1 MDADNWIDLV
11 TGFPWWSIAGL
22 ILALVFRRE
31 ISHFLGQAKTVS
43 VGPVSLERELA
54 SAEEAERRIGAPTVP
69 NPPAGAAPAP
79 SAPSGPAIPPAPVDL
94 GQRGLDAAADPSG
107 TVLKSWSRLERAL
120 VATAKRDGLD
130 VTTRSDPRQVLDA
143 LRASGTC
150 DESFVEAAWNLRLVR
165 NTVAHAADVRPT
177 TGQAQTY
184 ADTATRLIARLG

>member
-11 TGFPWWSIAGL
+11 TGFPWWSIAAL

-31 ISHFLGQAKTVS
+31 IAHFLRQAKTVS

-69 NPPAGAAPAP
+69 SAPAGAAPAP
-79 SAPSGPAIPPAPVDL
+79 STPPSGPADL

-107 TVLKSWSRLERAL
+107 TMLKSWSRLERAL
-120 VATAKRDGLD
+120 VATAKREGLD
-130 VTTRSDPRQVLDA
+130 VTTRSDPRQVLDV
-143 LRASGTC
+143 LRAAGTC